1 MQEADETV
9 KRAKGVSAKGKGGGD
24 RGSKK
29 GKDTPAGKG
38 DVGEEF
44 PMPQKSPT
52 TMKKRG
58 EEDLESK
65 YIGMPSFLISSLLA
79 FT

>member
-1 MQEADETV
+1 MKEADEAA

-44 PMPQKSPT
+44 PMPQKGPT

-65 YIGMPSFLISSLLA
+65 YIGRLYCLISSLLA
-79 FT
+79 LT